1 MNATLSP
8 TSLGAITEVD
18 EALFAAFRRVL
29 APLARLAV
37 ARGVRHAQ
45 LDELL
50 RSAFIEAARDAHPD
64 VPSHRAVSRVS
75 AATGLHRREVT
86 RLMAAETAQATEAPR
101 GSLATQL
108 FTRWHSDPT
117 LRKKGVPLPA
127 LPRLGAAPSFES
139 LAQSVTKD
147 VHPRTLLEEVCR
159 LGLAKYDEKKDI
171 VSLLRDRFVPDSDQ
185 RRMFGFLGNNV
196 GDHLVVA
203 VGNVLNQQPRQ
214 LEQAMFADELSALS
228 IERLQP
234 LVREQWQALLRE
246 LAPAMQKMLDE
257 DETEDRPRNQ
267 RLRVGM
273 YAFAGPMTVVPD
285 APAKKRGT
293 AAKTAGSRRR
303 KE

>member
-1 MNATLSP
+1 MNSAQSP
-8 TSLGAITEVD
+8 TSLGAATEVD
-18 EALFAAFRRVL
+18 EALLAALRRVL

-50 RSAFIEAARDAHPD
+50 RGAFVAAARDAHPD
-64 VPSHRAVSRVS
+64 VPAHRSVSRVS

-86 RLMAAETAQATEAPR
+86 RLMTAEAPELPR

-108 FTRWHSDPT
+108 FTRWLSDPA
-117 LRKKGVPLPA
+117 LRRKGVPLRT

-147 VHPRTLLEEVCR
+147 VHPRTLLEETCR
-159 LGLAKYDEKKDI
+159 LGLAAYDEKKDA
-171 VSLLRDRFVPDSDQ
+171 VSLLRDRFVPDSDD

-196 GDHLVVA
+196 GDHLAATVS
-203 VGNVLNQQPRQ
+203 NVLNQQPRQ
-214 LEQAMFADELSALS
+214 LEQAVFADELSPLS

-257 DETEDRPRNQ
+257 DEAEDRPRNQ

-273 YAFAGPMTVVPD
+273 YAFAGPMAVVPD
-285 APAKKRGT
+285 APAKKR
-293 AAKTAGSRRR
+293 AAPARTAGSRRR